1 VVRFNLEVFMFFRI
15 TLLLL
20 VLPAF
25 AFPYTVV
32 RTDGK
37 SFSGRF
43 IQQNAE
49 ATIIQDEEGVTLR
62 FRANQ
67 IDWNQTSA
75 RIRKEE
81 EQMIR
86 ATKLFSDRQ
95 KQEAEINK
103 TSRTWSGEPFTFDF
117 KDIDI
122 KDLFRFFADISGLN
136 VILDPAVRGSVTL
149 KLTEVPWDQAL
160 DLVTRNQ
167 GLGYTVEGNVI
178 RIVPFSKLEQEE
190 IARRKIEQ
198 ERVLNAPLV
207 TKIIP
212 LSYAKAAEI
221 EPIIKKLLTRKGSTI
236 VDRRT
241 NTLIITDIETNNAL
255 WSSTYGL

>member
-1 VVRFNLEVFMFFRI
+1 MFFRI
-15 TLLLL
+15 SLL
-20 VLPAF
+20 VLILPAF
-25 AFPYTVV
+25 ALPYTLV

-37 SFSGRF
+37 IFSGRL
-43 IQQNAE
+43 IQQTPD

-67 IDWNQTSA
+67 IDWDQTSL
-75 RIRKEE
+75 RIRNDEE
-81 EQMIR
+81 EMMR
-86 ATKLFSDRQ
+86 AVKRSSERR
-95 KQEAEINK
+95 KQEAQIND
-103 TSRTWSGEPFTFDF
+103 TRRQWTGEPFTFDF

-136 VILDPAVRGSVTL
+136 VILDPGVRGTVTL

-178 RIVPFSKLEQEE
+178 RIAPFSKLEQEA
-190 IARRKIEQ
+190 IAQRKIEQ
-198 ERVLNAPLV
+198 ERMLNAPLV

-221 EPIIKKLLTRKGSTI
+221 EPIIKKLLTSKGSTI

-241 NTLIITDIETNNAL
+241 NTLIVTDIETNNRL
-255 WSSTYGL
+255 WDSTFGL

>member
-1 VVRFNLEVFMFFRI
+1 MIFRI
-15 TLLLL
+15 SLL
-20 VLPAF
+20 VLLLPALTF
-25 AFPYTVV
+25 SYSVV

-37 SFSGRF
+37 IFTGQL
-43 IQQNAE
+43 IQQTPE
-49 ATIIQDEEGVTLR
+49 VIIIKDAEGVTLR
-62 FRANQ
+62 FQADQ
-67 IDWNQTSA
+67 IDWDQTSMEISREERQRGKAKSFAA
-75 RIRKEE
+75 RRNEQAQQIR
-81 EQMIR
+81 QME
-86 ATKLFSDRQ
+86 RQ
-95 KQEAEINK
+95 
-103 TSRTWSGEPFTFDF
+103 WSGEPFSFDF

-178 RIVPFSKLEQEE
+178 RIAPYSKLEQEA

-198 ERVLNAPLV
+198 ERMLNAPLV

-212 LSYAKAAEI
+212 LSYAKASEI
-221 EPIIKKLLTRKGSTI
+221 EAIVKKLLTPKGSTI

-241 NTLIITDIETNNAL
+241 NTLIITDIETNNPL
-255 WSSTYGL
+255 WDSTFGL

>member
-1 VVRFNLEVFMFFRI
+1 MFFRI
-15 TLLLL
+15 SLLILI
-20 VLPAF
+20 LPAF
-25 AFPYTVV
+25 AFSYTIV

-37 SFSGRF
+37 VFSGRL
-43 IQQNAE
+43 IQQSPE
-49 ATIIQDEEGVTLR
+49 ATIIRDSEGVTLR

-67 IDWNQTSA
+67 IDWNQTSL
-75 RIRKEE
+75 RISEEE
-81 EQMIR
+81 EQRMH
-86 ATKLFSDRQ
+86 ATKRFSPQRN
-95 KQEAEINK
+95 QEIRSSERNQQW
-103 TSRTWSGEPFTFDF
+103 TGEPFTFDF

-136 VILDPAVRGSVTL
+136 VILDPAVRGTVTL

-167 GLGYTVEGNVI
+167 GLGYTMEGNVI
-178 RIVPFSKLEQEE
+178 RIAPFSKLEQEE
-190 IARRKIEQ
+190 IARRRIEQ
-198 ERVLNAPLV
+198 ERLLNAPLV
-207 TKIIP
+207 TKMFP

-241 NTLIITDIETNNAL
+241 NTLIVTDIETNNAL
-255 WSSTYGL
+255 WDSTFGL